1 MTGGN
6 SSTSGEPS
14 SCMKQDRR
22 NSLTEERKAATAWET
37 ERRQSGVQKKLII
50 IIRMNRIC
58 QESGISNRI
67 RYNGQ
72 QVEENYDK
80 QKNIS

>member
-37 ERRQSGVQKKLII
+37 ERRQSGVQKK
-50 IIRMNRIC
+50 
-58 QESGISNRI
+58 E
-67 RYNGQ
+67 
-72 QVEENYDK
+72 DK
-80 QKNIS
+80 GVWKGKVYSLVPYMVG